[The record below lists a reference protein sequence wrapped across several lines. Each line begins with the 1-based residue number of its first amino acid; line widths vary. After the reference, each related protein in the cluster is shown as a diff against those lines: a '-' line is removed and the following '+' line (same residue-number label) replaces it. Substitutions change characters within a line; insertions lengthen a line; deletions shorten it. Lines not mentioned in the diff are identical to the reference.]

1 MDCRICI
8 HCNADD
14 KADDTLNHVGSRQKD
29 KHVVIDAL
37 LNQVIKLGMSET
49 AERITESKK
58 YKK

>member
-1 MDCRICI
+1 MWVL
-8 HCNADD
+8 D
-14 KADDTLNHVGSRQKD
+14 KKD